1 MALFMTLL
9 VRDEEDILEANIEYH
24 LAHGV
29 DHIIITD
36 NLSRDGS
43 ADIIQRYVNQGV
55 ATCIKEPS
63 NTLDQSKWVSRM
75 AAMAHAAGARWV
87 IHTDADEFW
96 MTPERSSLSGF
107 FEKRLWPNVISADR
121 HDFLCLDDDGSPF
134 WQRMIY
140 RKSQSTN
147 PLGRPLPPKIAH
159 RAAQGLVVA
168 NGNHSVSGFR
178 WMRKRTLDLAILHF
192 PLRSRSQYIRKIEIG
207 GRALAN
213 NTELDES
220 VGRTWRMQYAEL
232 QKTGTLAFIDNNILS
247 PDALTQALLD
257 KTAIQDTRLADFF
270 RKNVNPTSTAIN
282 QQP

>member
-1 MALFMTLL
+1 MALFTTLL

-75 AAMAHAAGARWV
+75 A
-87 IHTDADEFW
+87 
-96 MTPERSSLSGF
+96 SGF
-107 FEKRLWPNVISADR
+107 FEKRLWHNVISADR

-159 RAAQGLVVA
+159 RAAQGL
-168 NGNHSVSGFR
+168 
-178 WMRKRTLDLAILHF
+178 
-192 PLRSRSQYIRKIEIG
+192 
-207 GRALAN
+207 
-213 NTELDES
+213 
-220 VGRTWRMQYAEL
+220 
-232 QKTGTLAFIDNNILS
+232 
-247 PDALTQALLD
+247 
-257 KTAIQDTRLADFF
+257 
-270 RKNVNPTSTAIN
+270 
-282 QQP
+282 